1 MKTVNMKT
9 GTDSFVGEDGK
20 PETKDQYPWGLR
32 ITLDNESLQRLGL
45 NAKSLPSVGD
55 SVSIM
60 AMANVCSVSTRTTDH
75 GEDNYVELQITDIGL
90 APQKRDDAKELK
102 DAFYPGGEDD

>member
-45 NAKSLPSVGD
+45 NAKSLPAVGD
-55 SVSIM
+55 SVSVM

-90 APQKRDDAKELK
+90 APQKRQRAERCIL
-102 DAFYPGGEDD
+102 PRRGG

>member
-9 GTDSFVGEDGK
+9 GTDSFVGEGGK

-32 ITLDNESLQRLGL
+32 ITLDNESLQRLGM
-45 NAKSLPSVGD
+45 NAKSLPSVDDG
-55 SVSIM
+55 VSII

-75 GEDNYVELQITDIGL
+75 GEDNYVEIQITDIGL

-102 DAFYPGGEDD
+102 DAFYPDGEDD

>member
-1 MKTVNMKT
+1 M
-9 GTDSFVGEDGK
+9 
-20 PETKDQYPWGLR
+20 
-32 ITLDNESLQRLGL
+32 
-45 NAKSLPSVGD
+45 
-55 SVSIM
+55 SIM

-102 DAFYPGGEDD
+102 DAFYPGGEDE

>member
-1 MKTVNMKT
+1 M
-9 GTDSFVGEDGK
+9 
-20 PETKDQYPWGLR
+20 
-32 ITLDNESLQRLGL
+32 
-45 NAKSLPSVGD
+45 SV
-55 SVSIM
+55 M
-60 AMANVCSVSTRTTDH
+60 AMANVCSVSTRTTDQ

>member
-1 MKTVNMKT
+1 M
-9 GTDSFVGEDGK
+9 
-20 PETKDQYPWGLR
+20 GLR

-45 NAKSLPSVGD
+45 NAKSLPAVGD
-55 SVSIM
+55 SVSVM

-102 DAFYPGGEDD
+102 DAFYPDGEDD

>member
-20 PETKDQYPWGLR
+20 TETKDQYPWGLR
-32 ITLDNESLQRLGL
+32 ITLDNESLQRIGL
-45 NAKSLPSVGD
+45 NAKSLPAVGD
-55 SVSIM
+55 SVTIM

-75 GEDNYVELQITDIGL
+75 GDDSNVELQITDIGL

>member
-1 MKTVNMKT
+1 MKT

-45 NAKSLPSVGD
+45 NAKSLPAVGD
-55 SVSIM
+55 SISVK

-75 GEDNYVELQITDIGL
+75 GEDNYVELQITDIGV
-90 APQKRDDAKELK
+90 AP
-102 DAFYPGGEDD
+102 